1 MTNLL
6 RMGLVAMIAMTTL
19 FINPQPAHAFCGFYV
34 AKADTEL
41 YNKASQ
47 VAIARDGNHTVLT
60 MGNDY
65 QGDVSDFALVVPVP
79 TIIGEDQVDVAEK
92 VVLDRLDAFSAPRLV
107 EYFDSDPC
115 EVMYRFAEDGLAQ
128 TARMRLPASPSPAPE
143 SSEALG
149 VTIEEQFSVGEYD
162 ILILSAR
169 ESDGLETWLRQNQY
183 QLPDGASQVLAPYI
197 RQGMKFFVAKVNLNE
212 FDSSGY
218 QSLRPLQIS
227 YDSPKF
233 MLPIRLGMLNAD
245 GDQDL
250 IVYLLSPE
258 GRIELTNYRTVNI
271 PTDIDLPL
279 FVQDDF
285 GEVYPDMFQ
294 RRYEQ
299 ENKNVAFLEYAW
311 DMRSCDPCSAPVLS
325 PAELEAAGV
334 DWLSQTLQQRRPA
347 PGNVIAPPQPAPIFI
362 SRLHVRYSRDKFP
375 EDLMFQTTSNRKFFQ
390 GRYVTRHAFTGSLD
404 CPARLRED
412 YPDADARRQLEEW
425 TGQDYDEIAS
435 NAQDRGREYLRNL
448 MARFER
454 ESQNLARLTGGDIQT
469 IRQRISDEVPQP
481 TPSPW
486 LIRYPKS

>member
-1 MTNLL
+1 MFNLL
-6 RMGLVAMIAMTTL
+6 RMAMVAIIAIATIT
-19 FINPQPAHAFCGFYV
+19 IHPQPAHAFCGFYV

-65 QGDVSDFALVVPVP
+65 QGEVNDFAMVVPVP
-79 TIIGEDQVDVAEK
+79 TIITEDQVNVAEQ

-115 EVMYRFAEDGLAQ
+115 QIMRPFAEPGLRRLRLEA
-128 TARMRLPASPSPAPE
+128 TAADSAAAPAS
-143 SSEALG
+143 SSALG

-183 QLPDGASQVLAPYI
+183 QLPQGASQVLAPYI
-197 RQGMKFFVAKVNLNE
+197 RQGMKFFVAKVNLDE

-227 YDSPKF
+227 YKSPKF

-258 GRIELTNYRTVNI
+258 GRIELTNYRTVNV

-285 GEVYPDMFQ
+285 GAVYPEMFQ

-311 DMRSCDPCSAPVLS
+311 DMRSCDPCSAPVLT

-334 DWLSQTLQQRRPA
+334 DWLNQTPQPRL
-347 PGNVIAPPQPAPIFI
+347 PGTVIAPPRPSAIFI

-375 EDLMFQTTSNRKFFQ
+375 EDLMFQTTSNRQFFQ

-404 CPARLRED
+404 CPARLRQE
-412 YPDADARRQLEEW
+412 YPDAEARLQLEEL
-425 TGQDYDEIAS
+425 TGQEYREIVDDVT
-435 NAQDRGREYLRNL
+435 DRGKQYLRGL

-454 ESQNLARLTGGDIQT
+454 ESQNLARLTGQDIQE

-486 LIRYPKS
+486 LVRYPKNS